1 MSARTFIVKLIGVV
15 ALGLVE
21 GYFLL
26 VAMRNVVWTF
36 ATLSFG
42 GESLQMLP
50 MKVLLTYTI
59 LIGTPLFAFVS
70 TLLFIKE
77 RVRARRQRRRMKKR
91 YLVVFIL
98 STTLF
103 LVLIAFILLTMY
115 LITVG
120 NASM

>member
-1 MSARTFIVKLIGVV
+1 MSARTFIVTLIVI
-15 ALGLVE
+15 ATLGLVE
-21 GYFLL
+21 GYLLL

-36 ATLSFG
+36 ATLRFD

-77 RVRARRQRRRMKKR
+77 WVRARRQRRRMKKR

-103 LVLIAFILLTMY
+103 LVLIAFILLAMY